1 MFSLEDKHCPMTP
14 LNLDETLTKLLA
26 SDLGVA

>member
-1 MFSLEDKHCPMTP
+1 MFSLEDKHCPMKH